1 MAEILEAT
9 AEINENI
16 GWFQYIGI
24 TRKQIERK
32 LLTALKGAIEIELH
46 LSIRFIRHQIQD
58 KFIRHQIQI
67 LHIRILVIFSSP
79 IK

>member
-58 KFIRHQIQI
+58 
-67 LHIRILVIFSSP
+67 
-79 IK
+79 